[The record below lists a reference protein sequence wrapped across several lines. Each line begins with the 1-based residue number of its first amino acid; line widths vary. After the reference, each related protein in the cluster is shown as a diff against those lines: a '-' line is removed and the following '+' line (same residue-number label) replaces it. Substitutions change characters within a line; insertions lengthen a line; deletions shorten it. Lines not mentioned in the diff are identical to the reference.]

1 MVIETFG
8 LTKQYGGKGGCVDIN
23 LKVEQGEIFGF
34 LGPNG
39 AGKSTLVKTLV
50 GLLRPTS
57 GTATILGRPLGN
69 TEVKGR
75 IGYLPEN
82 FRYHDWMT
90 GLEVM
95 RFHAELYKMPRPERR
110 ITELLE
116 LVRLAGH
123 EKKRVA
129 GYSKGMQQRL
139 GLAVALLPDPELVFL
154 DEPTSALDPVGRVE
168 IREII
173 RELKSRGK
181 TIFLNSHLLSEVEM
195 VCDRVAIINKGRI
208 ITQGS
213 LKDMLYSSSHV
224 VIRTGTPAA
233 GLIEALSVAAEE
245 IEQRGEFISLKVKH
259 REDIPTIARI
269 IVESGTP
276 LYELKVVGGSLEELF
291 VNLLRGGKTG
301 DNGNEVFV

>member
-1 MVIETFG
+1 MAIETLG
-8 LTKQYGGKGGCVDIN
+8 LTKQYGGKGGCVNIN
-23 LKVEQGEIFGF
+23 LKVERGEIFGF

-57 GTATILGRPLGN
+57 GTASILGRPLGD

-95 RFHAELYKMPRPERR
+95 RFHAELYKMSRPERR

-116 LVRLAGH
+116 LVGLAGH

-154 DEPTSALDPVGRVE
+154 DEPTSALDPVGRIEV
-168 IREII
+168 REII
-173 RELKSRGK
+173 RELKNRGK
-181 TIFLNSHLLSEVEM
+181 TVFLNSHLLSEVEM
-195 VCDRVAIINKGRI
+195 VCDRVAVINKGRI
-208 ITQGS
+208 IIQGS
-213 LKDMLYSSSHV
+213 LKDMLYSGSRV
-224 VIRTGTPAA
+224 LIRTETPAA
-233 GLIEALSVAAEE
+233 GLIEALSAAAEE
-245 IEQRGEFISLKVKH
+245 IEQKGEFISLKVKY
-259 REDIPTIARI
+259 REDIPAIARI